1 MTPCKPNLNK
11 KRKTLRRT
19 DQMSLLDDDVPQPEQ
34 NQAPRTRKGRPKKSL
49 SKDTHPP
56 EPNYDPDTLDLF
68 FDQNFFNNDP
78 SSSHSKLQAIKEA
91 DQKPSLTAAEQG
103 QELPVGTRKINAIDV
118 QTLLRDLTDIRQL
131 LNTKAPDSEDRDL

>member
-1 MTPCKPNLNK
+1 MFHNPNKTKLQGPAKAAQK
-11 KRKTLRRT
+11 KT
-19 DQMSLLDDDVPQPEQ
+19 
-34 NQAPRTRKGRPKKSL
+34 L